1 MIIHSQTWWEVT
13 VHDWRQTACRRR
25 RFEGWRWNMKVC
37 DHIKGCRHAKNNYLS
52 GRTDVG
58 FSALTRSAAF
68 FGEFAFISVLVSFHN
83 FLQILACKKINKKS
97 RSRTNK
103 AGEKHDKHKLPDW
116 KEKSWLFSSVL
127 IIRDI
132 TGTSAPWI
140 CLCTFFW
147 TLSVFSNLSWQP
159 SPFFSRVVQSKR
171 RAALCCL
178 RCDDPWCH
186 PGVLIWLLTCIS
198 ARSAGDWLAG
208 ASGTNYGAWCI
219 WDYVSPDC
227 SLIIVTLSAG
237 SPRSAFGSVAS
248 VYLHVL
254 SCTLKTPT
262 SSTHAHHTLTL
273 LFWLFHLIL
282 TS

>member
-1 MIIHSQTWWEVT
+1 MSL
-13 VHDWRQTACRRR
+13 
-25 RFEGWRWNMKVC
+25 
-37 DHIKGCRHAKNNYLS
+37 LS
-52 GRTDVG
+52 FRC
-58 FSALTRSAAF
+58 F
-68 FGEFAFISVLVSFHN
+68 FSFHN
-83 FLQILACKKINKKS
+83 FLQILACKKKKENQDQGQTKQAKNTINTN
-97 RSRTNK
+97 SRT
-103 AGEKHDKHKLPDW
+103 EKKKLT
-116 KEKSWLFSSVL
+116 VL
-127 IIRDI
+127 LR
-132 TGTSAPWI
+132 SNYSRHHRNI
-140 CLCTFFW
+140 CPM
-147 TLSVFSNLSWQP
+147 NLSLYVFLNTFCVFKSLMATFTFLQP
-159 SPFFSRVVQSKR
+159 SRPVKAR
-171 RAALCCL
+171 RTALCCL

-186 PGVLIWLLTCIS
+186 PGVLIRLLTCIS

-208 ASGTNYGAWCI
+208 ASGTNYGAWCV

-273 LFWLFHLIL
+273 LFWLFNLIL

>member
-1 MIIHSQTWWEVT
+1 M
-13 VHDWRQTACRRR
+13 HDWRQTACRRR
-25 RFEGWRWNMKVC
+25 RFEGIWRWNMKVC

-147 TLSVFSNLSWQP
+147 TLSVFVNLSWQP

-171 RAALCCL
+171 DARHFVVYDAMT
-178 RCDDPWCH
+178 
-186 PGVLIWLLTCIS
+186 PGVIPGFW
-198 ARSAGDWLAG
+198 
-208 ASGTNYGAWCI
+208 SGC
-219 WDYVSPDC
+219 
-227 SLIIVTLSAG
+227 
-237 SPRSAFGSVAS
+237 
-248 VYLHVL
+248 
-254 SCTLKTPT
+254 
-262 SSTHAHHTLTL
+262 
-273 LFWLFHLIL
+273 
-282 TS
+282 